1 MDAVLSGSLFLR
13 STSRTRLHAKP
24 GGAVSPHHVHS
35 PGGPGGNMAA
45 LPPGA
50 TGAPRSVGVASFGF
64 PPAGSFG
71 VRDAP
76 GTPPLAM
83 PNASAA
89 PAEPPLGRVLLV
101 TPSHVQTHAAAQL
114 AAHSAAQ
121 LALIAAAAQAL
132 PMQAGIVSPRLT
144 RARQL
149 PAEAYERSP
158 KSGRAGMLVVGAGQA
173 PPAPR
178 CCVGTPSG
186 VPSDEWLDGL
196 GLRAAHE
203 LLEQQRLEL
212 QRAGTPSLSDDNP
225 ELPLE
230 EMLASL
236 QLSAISQWQAQRLQ
250 ESIGGAG

>member
-1 MDAVLSGSLFLR
+1 MGL
-13 STSRTRLHAKP
+13 
-24 GGAVSPHHVHS
+24 
-35 PGGPGGNMAA
+35 
-45 LPPGA
+45 
-50 TGAPRSVGVASFGF
+50 ASFGC

-76 GTPPLAM
+76 STPPHAM
-83 PNASAA
+83 PNASTA
-89 PAEPPLGRVLLV
+89 PADPSLGRVLLV

-121 LALIAAAAQAL
+121 LAQIAAATQTL
-132 PMQAGIVSPRLT
+132 PLQAGMVSPRLI
-144 RARQL
+144 RARQPVIPQPRL
-149 PAEAYERSP
+149 GAAEAEAYERSP
-158 KSGRAGMLVVGAGQA
+158 KSGRSGMLIVGAGQA
-173 PPAPR
+173 PPR
-178 CCVGTPSG
+178 CVGTPSG
-186 VPSDEWLDGL
+186 VPSDEWLEGL

-212 QRAGTPSLSDDNP
+212 QRAGTPCLSDDDHLRGCNPLDDP

>member
-1 MDAVLSGSLFLR
+1 MGL
-13 STSRTRLHAKP
+13 
-24 GGAVSPHHVHS
+24 
-35 PGGPGGNMAA
+35 
-45 LPPGA
+45 
-50 TGAPRSVGVASFGF
+50 ASFGC

-76 GTPPLAM
+76 STPPHAM
-83 PNASAA
+83 PNASTA
-89 PAEPPLGRVLLV
+89 PADPSLGRVLLV

-121 LALIAAAAQAL
+121 LALIAAAAQQAL

-186 VPSDEWLDGL
+186 VPSDEWLEGL

-212 QRAGTPSLSDDNP
+212 QRAGTPCLSDDDHLRGCNPLDDP